1 LETNAIQQTDLGVLY
16 SHLSPMFIKTKERS
30 GRTYFFLCIAERGG
44 NNADSAKVM
53 EHSVSLGETLK
64 LSAARWAEILRGSS
78 VFRGVP
84 LEDILKVVESYVTKR
99 GLSPETVAG
108 LREAVHGTFRQKPGS
123 RASHLKESETDEFA
137 AALKLLGI
145 PPGSS
150 DRVIESAFRK
160 SARRHHPDVGGDP
173 VKFRALLAARDL
185 LLGRDS
191 ASETYAGSRR
201 DYDS

>member
-1 LETNAIQQTDLGVLY
+1 
-16 SHLSPMFIKTKERS
+16 MFIKAKQSS
-30 GRTYFFLCIAERGG
+30 GRNYFFLCIAERGG

-53 EHSVSLGETLK
+53 EHSASLGETLE
-64 LSAARWAEILRGSS
+64 LSADRWVEILRGSS
-78 VFRGVP
+78 VFRRVP
-84 LEDILKVVESYVTKR
+84 LEDVLKVVESYVAKHE
-99 GLSPETVAG
+99 LSPEIAAG
-108 LREAVHGTFRQKPGS
+108 LREAVHGTFRRKPGS
-123 RASHLKESETDEFA
+123 RASHRKGSETDEFA

-173 VKFRALLAARDL
+173 VKFRALLGARDL

-191 ASETYAGSRR
+191 SSGTYAGSRR
-201 DYDS
+201 AYDS